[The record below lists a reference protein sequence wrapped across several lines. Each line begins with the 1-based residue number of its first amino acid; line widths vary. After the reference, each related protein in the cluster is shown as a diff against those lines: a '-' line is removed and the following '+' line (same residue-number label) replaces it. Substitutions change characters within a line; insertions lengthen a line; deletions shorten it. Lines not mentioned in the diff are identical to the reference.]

1 MSTCSHSGTMI
12 MLNGVPVVW
21 HSKRQPKTSISS
33 AQAEIYALSESSKY
47 MLRYKYMSDDLV
59 LGLPGVCRVM
69 TDNTQG
75 VSFAN
80 SLCTSSRLGGVFDL
94 REGWVKELRDEGKI
108 KVDHIPAEFNC
119 ADALTKSLP
128 AYLFNK
134 AMKLVQTG
142 GAFTGYK

>member
-1 MSTCSHSGTMI
+1 
-12 MLNGVPVVW
+12 
-21 HSKRQPKTSISS
+21 
-33 AQAEIYALSESSKY
+33 
-47 MLRYKYMSDDLV
+47 MSDDLV
-59 LGLPGVCRVM
+59 LGLPDVCRVM

-80 SLCTSSRLGGVFDL
+80 SLCTSSRLGEVFDL

-108 KVDHIPAEFNC
+108 KVDHIPAEFNR

-142 GAFTGYK
+142 GAFTGHK